1 MNAQSSAGATNN
13 ASASMDSSANA
24 TQKAT
29 TTKRAAGT
37 NADQMKVASA
47 TPRGNSRAPARS
59 TAKSGD
65 TPYRAE
71 LRNCVQQSADQRESC
86 LDRAIENH
94 ERTQSG

>member
-13 ASASMDSSANA
+13 SSASMDSSANA
-24 TQKAT
+24 KAT
-29 TTKRAAGT
+29 ATKRAAGT

-47 TPRGNSRAPARS
+47 TPRSNSRAPARS
-59 TAKSGD
+59 TAKSTAGD